1 MSPHAVI
8 AVVGASGGLGASTL
22 ALAVARRL
30 AATGPDALVVDLDL
44 TRGGLEVTAGVEH
57 LPGQRWND
65 LREVRGRL
73 PPGALAARLP
83 AEEGVHVLSA
93 RGGAGPRLPERAVHD
108 VLGSLAEGPA
118 RLVVDLPLGSPAL
131 PAVLGHRP
139 LVLVLSGLRTRALAD
154 ADAAVAHLLD
164 HAEQVRGPVDLRLI
178 TRGPRSA
185 ARVVDEVVAH
195 LGIAHLHHLR
205 DDPHVPRDAERGLF
219 PGVSRDEVRRCADAV
234 VAVADDASKAS

>member
-1 MSPHAVI
+1 MPQHSVI
-8 AVVGASGGLGASTL
+8 AVVGASGGLGVSTL

-30 AATGPDALVVDLDL
+30 AATGPDAVVVDLDL

-65 LREVRGRL
+65 LRDVRGRL
-73 PPGALAARLP
+73 PKSALAARLP
-83 AEEGVHVLSA
+83 TEDGVHVLSA
-93 RGGAGPRLPERAVHD
+93 RGGAGPQVSDRAVQD

-131 PAVLGHRP
+131 SAVLGHRP
-139 LVLVLSGLRTRALAD
+139 LVLVLSGLHTRALAD

-164 HAEQVRGPVDLRLI
+164 HAEQVRRPVDLRLI

-185 ARVVDEVVAH
+185 ARIVDEVVAH
-195 LGIAHLHHLR
+195 LGVAHLHHLR

-219 PGVSRDEVRRCADAV
+219 PGVARDEVRRCADAV
-234 VAVADDASKAS
+234 VAAVDDTAKAS